1 MFLLKLEHFS
11 KIYIIKGFITAI
23 LLSAFIYLA
32 HFGIEIKLINTILG
46 LLGIYFLLTIPKKA
60 LFYAGFF
67 IGLFWCYWMA
77 ISLQYYD
84 LTYIAPFLLLGI
96 GLFFGIIFFLF
107 ALIDKVTFRIFMIF
121 AFLFFS
127 PFGFNWL
134 KLELIFIDSYILTTK
149 LSFALVLLAIYC
161 VIKLKKTK
169 VLAIILLLF
178 ALNFEA
184 LKPPPRAIDTTKK
197 NIKQSDEVKQNFGS
211 SEQILSSIDRS
222 IPYYV
227 DKAEGLRKVKISMP
241 QMNIN
246 QDLKWQKKNLE
257 NLINENF
264 GKIFEAIEQKYD
276 VVVLPETA
284 FTLVLNH
291 HSKID
296 NMLKKLSNEIDI
308 ITGALYVEDNKIFNA
323 SYHYTKEQV
332 QIAKKVVLVPFGEQ
346 IPLPKFFVNLINNI
360 FYNGAKDYTATLKP
374 TDFKILGQKYRSAI
388 CYEGTTDKI
397 FENLGD
403 TKYMIMISN
412 NAWFTP
418 SIEPTLQHLL
428 LKYYSRKY
436 NITIFHTANGS
447 PNRVY
452 IP

>member
-1 MFLLKLEHFS
+1 VFLLKLENFS

-67 IGLFWCYWMA
+67 IGLFWCYWIA

-96 GLFFGIIFFLF
+96 GLFCGIIFFLF
-107 ALIDKVTFRIFMIF
+107 ALIDNIIFRIFMIF

-134 KLELIFIDSYILTTK
+134 KLELIFVDSYILTTK

-161 VIKLKKTK
+161 VIKLKKAK
-169 VLAIILLLF
+169 LLAIIPLSF
-178 ALNFEA
+178 SLNFENIYYSA
-184 LKPPPRAIDTTKK
+184 KLTDTK
-197 NIKQSDEVKQNFGS
+197 
-211 SEQILSSIDRS
+211 
-222 IPYYV
+222 
-227 DKAEGLRKVKISMP
+227 KVKIFMP
-241 QMNIN
+241 QMNIK

-257 NLINENF
+257 NLIDEIF
-264 GKIFEAIEQKYD
+264 LKIYEAIEQKYD
-276 VVVLPETA
+276 LVVLPETA
-284 FTLVLNH
+284 FALVLNRNP
-291 HSKID
+291 KID
-296 NMLKKLSNEIDI
+296 NMLKKLSNNIDI
-308 ITGALYVEDNKIFNA
+308 ITGALYVESNKIFNA
-323 SYHYTKEQV
+323 SYHYSKEQV
-332 QIAKKVVLVPFGEQ
+332 QVAKKVVLVPFGEQ
-346 IPLPKFFVNLINNI
+346 IPLPKFFVDLINDI
-360 FYNGAKDYTATLKP
+360 FYNGATDYTPALNP
-374 TDFKILGQKYRSAI
+374 TDFKIFGEKYRSAI
-388 CYEGTTDKI
+388 CYEGTTDRI
-397 FENLGD
+397 FENLSD

-428 LKYYSRKY
+428 LKYYSKKY
-436 NITIFHTANGS
+436 DVTIFHTANGS
-447 PNRVY
+447 PNRIY
-452 IP
+452 RP

>member
-46 LLGIYFLLTIPKKA
+46 LVGIYFLLTIPKKA
-60 LFYAGFF
+60 LFYAGLF

-84 LTYIAPFLLLGI
+84 LTYIAPFLLLLI

-107 ALIDKVTFRIFMIF
+107 ALIDNIIFRIFMTF

-134 KLELIFIDSYILTTK
+134 KLELIFVDSYILTTK

-161 VIKLKKTK
+161 VIKLKKAK
-169 VLAIILLLF
+169 VLAIIPLLF
-178 ALNFEA
+178 TLNFENINP
-184 LKPPPRAIDTTKK
+184 KSINTT
-197 NIKQSDEVKQNFGS
+197 
-211 SEQILSSIDRS
+211 
-222 IPYYV
+222 
-227 DKAEGLRKVKISMP
+227 DKTKGLEKVKIFMP
-241 QMNIN
+241 QMNIK

-264 GKIFEAIEQKYD
+264 IKIYEAIDKKYD
-276 VVVLPETA
+276 LVVLPETA
-284 FTLVLNH
+284 FTLVLNRH
-291 HSKID
+291 PKID
-296 NMLKKLSNEIDI
+296 NMLKKLSNDIDI
-308 ITGALYVEDNKIFNA
+308 ITGALYVQDNKVFNA
-323 SYHYTKEQV
+323 SYHYSKEQV

-346 IPLPKFFVNLINNI
+346 IPLPKFFVDLINDI
-360 FYNGAKDYTATLKP
+360 FYNGATDYTPALNP
-374 TDFKILGQKYRSAI
+374 TDFEIMGEKYRNAI

-428 LKYYSRKY
+428 LKYYSKKY
-436 NITIFHTANGS
+436 DVTIFHTANGS

-452 IP
+452 KP

>member
-84 LTYIAPFLLLGI
+84 LTYIAPFLLFGI
-96 GLFFGIIFFLF
+96 SLFFGIIFFLF
-107 ALIDKVTFRIFMIF
+107 ALIDNIIFRIFMTF

-134 KLELIFIDSYILTTK
+134 KLELIFVDSYILTTK

-161 VIKLKKTK
+161 IIKLKKAK
-169 VLAIILLLF
+169 VLAIIPLLF
-178 ALNFEA
+178 TLNFENINP
-184 LKPPPRAIDTTKK
+184 KSINTTDKTK
-197 NIKQSDEVKQNFGS
+197 NLE
-211 SEQILSSIDRS
+211 
-222 IPYYV
+222 
-227 DKAEGLRKVKISMP
+227 KVKIFMP
-241 QMNIN
+241 QMNVK

-264 GKIFEAIEQKYD
+264 IKIYEAIDKKYD
-276 VVVLPETA
+276 LVVLPETA
-284 FTLVLNH
+284 FTLVLNRH
-291 HSKID
+291 PKID
-296 NMLKKLSNEIDI
+296 NMLKKLSNDIDI
-308 ITGALYVEDNKIFNA
+308 ITGALYVQDNKVFNA
-323 SYHYTKEQV
+323 SYHYSKEQV
-332 QIAKKVVLVPFGEQ
+332 QMAKKVVLVPFGEQ
-346 IPLPKFFVNLINNI
+346 IPLPKFFVDLINDI
-360 FYNGAKDYTATLKP
+360 FYNGATDYTPALNP
-374 TDFKILGQKYRSAI
+374 TDFEILSEKYRSAI

-428 LKYYSRKY
+428 LKYYSKKY
-436 NITIFHTANGS
+436 DITIFHTANGS

-452 IP
+452 KP